1 MTSPVDG
8 VLSDRKLSRHS
19 LRDQAVEV
27 LREAI
32 IRGEIRPGDR
42 INEAEL
48 ADKLGISRG
57 PLREAIQR
65 VGAEGLIEFQ
75 RNRGAF
81 VRELSLDD
89 VRLIYD
95 VRQALEGAAAQR
107 IAREASNSE
116 IANLRRHLAKADRV
130 IRSRDSTKGDVGS
143 PSMLQT
149 AQSFH
154 VMILQ
159 MCGNPYLQRY
169 GIDLHVQLRV
179 ARLRPDHS
187 VQEARHV
194 LKEHRAIVTAIANRD
209 EAAAAEAMRKH
220 LLKSLARFE
229 TADADQGQRSSQ
241 SS

>member
-1 MTSPVDG
+1 MASPVDG
-8 VLSDRKLSRHS
+8 VLGDRKLSRHS
-19 LRDQAVEV
+19 LRDQTVEV

-32 IRGEIRPGDR
+32 IRGEIRPGSR

-81 VRELSLDD
+81 VRELGLDD

-95 VRQALEGAAAQR
+95 ARQALEGAAAER
-107 IAREASNSE
+107 IAREASNTE
-116 IANLRRHLAKADRV
+116 IANLRRHLTEADAV
-130 IRSRDSTKGDVGS
+130 LRSRDGTTGDVGT

-169 GIDLHVQLRV
+169 GIDLHVQ
-179 ARLRPDHS
+179 
-187 VQEARHV
+187 
-194 LKEHRAIVTAIANRD
+194 
-209 EAAAAEAMRKH
+209 
-220 LLKSLARFE
+220 
-229 TADADQGQRSSQ
+229 
-241 SS
+241 

>member
-8 VLSDRKLSRHS
+8 VLSDRKLSRYS
-19 LRDQAVEV
+19 LRDQTVEV

-32 IRGEIRPGDR
+32 VRGEIRPGDR
-42 INEAEL
+42 INEVEL
-48 ADKLGISRG
+48 ADKWGISRG

-89 VRLIYD
+89 VRLAYE

-107 IAREASNSE
+107 IARDASKSD
-116 IANLRRHLAKADRV
+116 IANLRRHLAEADGV
-130 IRSRDSTKGDVGS
+130 IRSRDGTKRDIGS
-143 PSMLQT
+143 PSMLQS
-149 AQSFH
+149 ARSFH
-154 VMILQ
+154 VMVLQ

-179 ARLRPDHS
+179 ARPRPDHS
-187 VQEARHV
+187 VEEARHV
-194 LKEHRAIVTAIANRD
+194 LKEHRAIVTAIAKRD
-209 EAAAAEAMRKH
+209 EAAAADAMSKH

-229 TADADQGQRSSQ
+229 VAHADQGRRSS
-241 SS
+241 